1 MADNNSIKTPHTSR
15 ERKQLGLRKQA
26 GKRQRPEDRDRRKGD
41 RREKWDR
48 RLPERRFAPGEYI
61 FREGDKPDY
70 GFVVVS
76 GKVSI
81 DKLTGNAYEHI
92 IDINPGGLFGEMCII
107 DEGPRNTSA
116 VAKEDTIVREVNKTA
131 LMNYFSSSP
140 NVAIDAMKRLL
151 VNYVRTTN
159 KSLEVDIFN
168 VAKDGE
174 SISQAQENKDDEN
187 IKHFQK
193 MEILAYKSED
203 NRYIIDEFQ
212 NPADAIMKK
221 RVPPVIR
228 WTFITIFGFFAS
240 FILWASFSIIDVT
253 LSAPSKLTTTVPTID
268 VQSGDASVVR
278 EVNISLGQYIQKGK
292 VIAVLD
298 PTLNNADLAKMQ
310 NEFDL
315 LTEQIKRLNFE
326 IQGEGIDS
334 AKDINNQVHQDIFIS
349 RFNEYQSKRE
359 SLQIS
364 IRKARSGLEA
374 AKGKLSIASLNLEQA
389 ELEYQ
394 KQQRLVKE
402 NIVHPNVL
410 QESAFAVKKAE
421 TEVGNARI
429 EEKIAKQN
437 LSSSNYELSNY
448 SNGRL
453 KQLNEE
459 LSVTLQKHD
468 SLYEDLIKIQHKRKN
483 VEILAPTSGTIL
495 NMDKLYVSS
504 IVSAGDVVA
513 TLVPTDAPLMVE
525 MDIEPQSISNVVV
538 GHEVSV
544 KLTALPYLKHG
555 DLSAKISYISEDTVD
570 TSINGD
576 QGIYFRA
583 RATIVKNRLINL
595 PPGFHLIPGL
605 QANGDIKISKR
616 RLITYFLYPVIRTL
630 ETSFVEP

>member
-570 TSINGD
+570 Y
-576 QGIYFRA
+576 IY
-583 RATIVKNRLINL
+583 
-595 PPGFHLIPGL
+595 
-605 QANGDIKISKR
+605 
-616 RLITYFLYPVIRTL
+616 
-630 ETSFVEP
+630 